1 MFLVIENL
9 PLHAGRRAYSL
20 IVATKTQT
28 YTHLLSAGRIGPVQ
42 LNNRVMMSAMDMNL
56 SADGVV
62 EQEDID
68 HFVARAAGG
77 TGMIITGCCSVG
89 YPVGSTSKKEPGLSD
104 DKFLPGLTALADAVH
119 ETGNKL
125 CIQMVH
131 HGKVARID
139 TIDERPLQVPSTP
152 RQKLDLSA
160 LADNTPGEL
169 AKMAAVT
176 GGKQESY
183 HEVTAEDIAE
193 ITRLYADA
201 ARRVRTSGADAV
213 EIHCAH
219 GYILSGFLSRADNF
233 RTDEYGGSLE
243 NRARFACEVIAAV
256 KEAVGEDLAI
266 LVRVSGREFGG
277 PDALSTAEATAAA
290 RMFEKAGAD
299 AIDVTGWGRNPFS
312 NFTDGP
318 LPDQVGAY
326 VDLAAAVKQAV
337 TIPVVTVGRV
347 LPEVGEQAIAEGK
360 ADYVAMGRQLLA
372 DPDLV
377 NKLRAGTPERVRP
390 CINCYVCV
398 QENFWDATPLCA
410 VNPALGN
417 ETLLPFP
424 TAQARKHIVV
434 VGAGPAGL
442 ETARVA
448 TERGH
453 RVTVLDKTDRLGGT
467 LWFSSLTTPA
477 NYPLLEWLKN
487 ETARLGVDI
496 RLNTEATPEL
506 IASLRPDTVVL
517 ATGAVRDRP
526 QIPGG
531 DLPHVHTGD
540 TMRALMTGVGD
551 TAGQSWYLRAAG
563 KLGKLSGITKSPRL
577 IREVTKKFLPMGKD
591 AVVIGGSLVGL
602 ELAEFLAERGRR
614 VTLLHDE
621 QQLGLPMALPR
632 RWTAVRHT
640 TEAGVTIHRNAEA
653 TRITADRVEFD
664 VAVKDRKGNTTETKA
679 MSAPASMVIYALGT
693 DAAAPL
699 EQQLAGVVG
708 DVRVVGDASSVDYIE
723 GAIHTAWKVAAGL

>member
-1 MFLVIENL
+1 M
-9 PLHAGRRAYSL
+9 
-20 IVATKTQT
+20 ATKTQT

-183 HEVTAEDIAE
+183 HEVTVEEIAE

-256 KEAVGEDLAI
+256 NEAVGEDLAI

-277 PDALSTAEATAAA
+277 SDALSTAEATAAA

-424 TAQARKHIVV
+424 TTQARKHIVV

-551 TAGQSWYLRAAG
+551 TAGQPWYLRAAG

-591 AVVIGGSLVGL
+591 VVVIGGSLVGL

-640 TEAGVTIHRNAEA
+640 TEAGVTIHKHAHA
-653 TRITADRVEFD
+653 TRITKDQVDFEVED
-664 VAVKDRKGNTTETKA
+664 KDRKGNTTGTRQL
-679 MSAPASMVIYALGT
+679 SAPASMVIMASGVSP
-693 DAAAPL
+693 AAPL
-699 EQQLAGVVG
+699 KELLKGIVD
-708 DVRVVGDASSVDYIE
+708 DVRVVGDADSVDYIQ
-723 GAIHTAWKVAAGL
+723 GAIHTAWKVASDL

>member
-1 MFLVIENL
+1 M
-9 PLHAGRRAYSL
+9 
-20 IVATKTQT
+20 ATTTQT
-28 YTHLLSAGRIGPVQ
+28 YPHLLSPGRIGPVE
-42 LNNRVMMSAMDMNL
+42 LKNRVTLSAMDMNV
-56 SADGVV
+56 SHDGVI
-62 EQEDID
+62 EKEDID

-77 TGMIITGCCSVG
+77 TGMIITGCCSVA
-89 YPVGSTSKKEPGLSD
+89 YPKGSTSTKEPGLSED
-104 DKFLPGLTALADAVH
+104 RFIPGLTALAEAVH
-119 ETGNKL
+119 EAGSKL

-131 HGKVARID
+131 HGRVARID
-139 TIDERPLQVPSTP
+139 TIQDRPMLVPSAP
-152 RQKLDLSA
+152 HVKRDMSA
-160 LADNTPGEL
+160 LADNTPTEL

-176 GGKQESY
+176 GGKKDTY
-183 HEVTAEDIAE
+183 HEATAEDLAE
-193 ITRLYADA
+193 VVQIYADA
-201 ARRVRTSGADAV
+201 ARRVKQAGADAV

-219 GYILSGFLSRADNF
+219 GYLPGGFLSRADNL

-243 NRARFACEVIAAV
+243 NRARLACEIIAAV
-256 KEAVGEDLAI
+256 KKVVGDDLAI
-266 LVRVSGREFGG
+266 IVRVAGREFGG
-277 PDALSTAEATAAA
+277 TEEPNALSTPEAVAAA
-290 RMFEKAGAD
+290 QLFEAAGAD

-318 LPDQVGAY
+318 LPDQIGAY
-326 VDLAAAVKQAV
+326 TDFAGQVKQAV
-337 TIPVVTVGRV
+337 AVPVITVGRV
-347 LPEVGEQAIAEGK
+347 LPETGEQAIAEGK
-360 ADYVAMGRQLLA
+360 ADFVAMGRQLLA

-377 NKLRAGTPERVRP
+377 NKLKAGTPERVRP

-398 QENFWDATPLCA
+398 QENFWDDTPICA

-424 TAQARKHIVV
+424 TAKTGKRVV
-434 VGAGPAGL
+434 IVGAGPSGL
-442 ETARVA
+442 ETARIA

-551 TAGQSWYLRAAG
+551 TAGQSWYLRVAG
-563 KLGKLSGITKSPRL
+563 KLGKLSGITKSPKR
-577 IREVTKKFLPMGKD
+577 IREITKKFLPMGKD
-591 AVVIGGSLVGL
+591 VVVIGGSLVGL

-640 TEAGVTIHRNAEA
+640 REAGVTIHRNTTA
-653 TRITADRVEFD
+653 TRITKDRVDFE
-664 VAVKDRKGNTTETKA
+664 VAVTDRKGTVVETKA
-679 MSAPASMVIYALGT
+679 MSAPASMVIHALGT

-699 EQQLAGVVG
+699 EQQLAGVID
-708 DVRVVGDASSVDYIE
+708 DVRVVGDAGSVDYIE